1 MLLWHVVQNLVL
13 GCEKMLPFLTP
24 TRPVAVATVASSTLA
39 VASSTLAVPVAA
51 NSPAFVLLSR
61 GPTV

>member
-24 TRPVAVATVASSTLA
+24 TRPVAVAA
-39 VASSTLAVPVAA
+39 VASSTLAAATSTLASSTVAA
-51 NSPAFVLLSR
+51 NSPV
-61 GPTV
+61 

>member
-39 VASSTLAVPVAA
+39 A
-51 NSPAFVLLSR
+51 NSPAWVLHSLVR
-61 GPTV
+61 RM

>member
-39 VASSTLAVPVAA
+39 VATSTLASSTVAA
-51 NSPAFVLLSR
+51 NSPV
-61 GPTV
+61 